1 MARAL
6 ISPDEP
12 RTVGD
17 KVGARVAQVELAE
30 FNVAPPLYWV
40 TCNNSIT
47 ADEWAYIENKF
58 VKIPELVLNIPPEI
72 ADPAKQI
79 IDVIREF

>member
-17 KVGARVAQVELAE
+17 KVGSRVVQVEAAE
-30 FNVAPPLYWV
+30 FIVAPPLHWV
-40 TCNNSIT
+40 TCNNSIV
-47 ADEWAYIENKF
+47 ADEWAYVENKF
-58 VKIPELVLNIPPEI
+58 VKIPEVVLTLPDILPPEE
-72 ADPAKQI
+72 I
-79 IDVIREF
+79 IDVLREF